1 MLFIGQTRFSLFE
14 PGSRAWRLTR
24 GSSEDDES
32 VESYRENLFS
42 ESRMRG
48 RSEIFFGHTLPTLDA
63 GRQNFELIHVVSY
76 SEELPRQYKRMLY
89 DAEREYSW
97 LRLDL
102 RTDANR
108 KGDPIGLA
116 KNVAG
121 KGVAYGHY
129 RLDDDDILSTSYF
142 QQMEK
147 YVASPFVGMRVSLAL
162 GVVAELE
169 SGRLVNPR
177 EIREVNASQGLLE
190 VNRFDERGK
199 LESPK
204 RISHTKSDRVS
215 PVILDSREISHV
227 RVLHES
233 QDTQIGRRAAVR
245 DRRGKL
251 SGLPLVKESVDLG
264 KLFPVTEF
272 AERG

>member
-1 MLFIGQTRFSLFE
+1 
-14 PGSRAWRLTR
+14 
-24 GSSEDDES
+24 
-32 VESYRENLFS
+32 
-42 ESRMRG
+42 MRG

-63 GRQNFELIHVVSY
+63 GRQDFDLIHVVSY
-76 SEELPRQYKRMLY
+76 SEELPQKYKRMLY
-89 DAEREYSW
+89 DAERDYAW
-97 LRLDL
+97 LKLDL
-102 RTDANR
+102 RVHGKR
-108 KGDPIGLA
+108 KSDPSELA
-116 KNVAG
+116 KSIVG
-121 KGVAYGHY
+121 KGAAYGRY

-199 LESPK
+199 LESPE
-204 RISHTKSDRVS
+204 RISHKKSDRVG
-215 PVILDSREISHV
+215 PVILDSRETSHV
-227 RVLHES
+227 RVLHDT
-233 QDTQIGRRAAVR
+233 QDTLIGRRAAVR